1 MKGGIY
7 MCQNQDNTTNT
18 TNENCCIAN
27 VLEQIVR
34 LQNRSEKLDCFD
46 EGCDRPFLGPTPTTV
61 CFNTRPITLYRC
73 CDGELWSF
81 PFTLNGETGA
91 STVFRCEHVEGCC
104 ATCRVLAPN
113 PDTTSTTPYVS
124 TDSFFTINLE
134 CVGALKC
141 LPDTFIACS

>member
-1 MKGGIY
+1 
-7 MCQNQDNTTNT
+7 MCEKDNNTNQ
-18 TNENCCIAN
+18 NCCIAN

-34 LQNRSEKLDCFD
+34 LQNRSEKLECFD
-46 EGCDRPFLGPTPTTV
+46 EGCDRPFLGPTPTTI

-73 CDGELWSF
+73 CDGELFSF
-81 PFTLNGETGA
+81 PFTLNGETST

-113 PDTTSTTPYVS
+113 PDTTNTTMPYVT
-124 TDSFFTINLE
+124 TDSFFTINLD
-134 CVGALKC
+134 CVSALRC

>member
-1 MKGGIY
+1 
-7 MCQNQDNTTNT
+7 MCSERNNNT

-34 LQNRSEKLDCFD
+34 LQNRSEKMDCFD
-46 EGCDRPFLGPTPTTV
+46 SGCDRPFLGPTPTTV

-81 PFTLNGETGA
+81 PFTLNGKTGT

-113 PDTTSTTPYVS
+113 PDTTATTPYVS
-124 TDSFFTINLE
+124 TDSFFTINLD

-141 LPDTFIACS
+141 LTDIFIACS